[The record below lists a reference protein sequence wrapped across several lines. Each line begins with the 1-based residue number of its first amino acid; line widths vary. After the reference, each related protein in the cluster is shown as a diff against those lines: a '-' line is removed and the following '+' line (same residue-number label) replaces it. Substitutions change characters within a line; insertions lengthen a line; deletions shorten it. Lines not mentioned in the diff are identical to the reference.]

1 MNTLLT
7 LHKEHS
13 FPSFTLIKSFFINS
27 FAILNKQKK
36 ETFIILG
43 VLTSIIT
50 SLIFMMLFSWFIP
63 TIKYLLTLLGTQPLE
78 DIPKSWMLST
88 LLFCILIY
96 CIISCLMVFIKNIF
110 VTLSFN
116 YYNDRHFLSY
126 NEIMRFSFRRLPKTL
141 LVNLSIFILLAMFIF
156 LTFYIAY
163 LSAQPYFYFKDMSI
177 KLLGDSLLISR
188 KSLIIF
194 SSVSIIG
201 LLVTIGLASF
211 FQLAQMLTLLYDIKI
226 AKALKY
232 SFLLIKNN
240 YKINLSVFFFSN
252 LISIVCVILVVFLLS
267 ISVIG
272 LALLVPIYLLIKI
285 IRYLF
290 SSQVMLYHYTN
301 YINTNAFSVNAVNLY
316 KIFFHLFV
324 DTNTKNADSLAV

>member
-1 MNTLLT
+1 
-7 LHKEHS
+7 
-13 FPSFTLIKSFFINS
+13 
-27 FAILNKQKK
+27 
-36 ETFIILG
+36 
-43 VLTSIIT
+43 
-50 SLIFMMLFSWFIP
+50 
-63 TIKYLLTLLGTQPLE
+63 
-78 DIPKSWMLST
+78 
-88 LLFCILIY
+88 
-96 CIISCLMVFIKNIF
+96 MVFIKNIF